1 MAIKPRRR
9 SEGFLTQVG
18 QPSGGPPIHG
28 ASRWAIRWLA
38 HPTNQMPKLIITLCL
53 LTAIGL
59 GFAPPNVQSWLRAA
73 IRDGFQPGVTL
84 AAAAQQSAARQ
95 LQQRFVGDDE
105 RELQSQLATLHSQ
118 LATLQRSLR
127 REQLAHQRSRDQK
140 LLALQRHDD
149 ERRPLDPPPLI
160 VPQVVE
166 ANVLGDEL
174 AASWRGGRLLNR
186 GKTSGVI
193 EASLVLDA
201 NAKLLDQGE
210 DSGLAADLPVFAGS
224 CVVGKLQHVGHW
236 SSTWV
241 PLTDKRFAGRARL
254 ARVTKDGLIFGS
266 DGVLIGNGKDA
277 CRLTKVRANEPVS
290 EGDEVFALETPGGF
304 ETPLFYGTVTRAKL
318 PDGATHWDIEVR
330 PAIDPQTARS
340 VSIVRPMVNPK
351 RLAN

>member
-1 MAIKPRRR
+1 
-9 SEGFLTQVG
+9 
-18 QPSGGPPIHG
+18 
-28 ASRWAIRWLA
+28 
-38 HPTNQMPKLIITLCL
+38 MPKLITTLCL
-53 LTAIGL
+53 AIAIGL
-59 GFAPPNVQSWLRAA
+59 GFAPPNVQSWLRAT
-73 IRDGFQPGVTL
+73 IRDGLQPGVTL

-105 RELQSQLATLHSQ
+105 RKLQSQISDLKSELANAQ
-118 LATLQRSLR
+118 KQLR
-127 REQLAHQRSRDQK
+127 RERLAHQRTRDQK
-140 LLALQRHDD
+140 LLALQRHDN

-174 AASWRGGRLLNR
+174 AASWRGGRLLDR
-186 GKTSGVI
+186 GKANSVV

-201 NAKLLDQGE
+201 NAKLVDQGE

-241 PLTDKRFAGRARL
+241 PLTDKRFSGRARL
-254 ARVTKDGLIFGS
+254 ARVTSDGLIFGA
-266 DGVLIGNGKDA
+266 DGVLTGNGKDA
-277 CRLTKVRANEPVS
+277 CRLTKIRATEPVS

-304 ETPLFYGTVTRAKL
+304 ETPLFYGTVTRAEL
-318 PDGATHWDIEVR
+318 VNGTTTWDIDVR
-330 PAIDPQTARS
+330 PAIDPQSARS

>member
-1 MAIKPRRR
+1 
-9 SEGFLTQVG
+9 
-18 QPSGGPPIHG
+18 
-28 ASRWAIRWLA
+28 
-38 HPTNQMPKLIITLCL
+38 MPKLIITLCL
-53 LTAIGL
+53 AAAIGL
-59 GFAPPNVQSWLRAA
+59 GFAPATVQGWLRAT

-84 AAAAQQSAARQ
+84 AASAQQSAARQ
-95 LQQRFVGDDE
+95 LHQRFVGDDE
-105 RELQSQLATLHSQ
+105 RQLQSQISDLKSE
-118 LATLQRSLR
+118 LATLQTSLR
-127 REQLAHQRSRDQK
+127 REQLARQRTRDQK

-149 ERRPLDPPPLI
+149 ERRPIDSPPLI
-160 VPQVVE
+160 VPQVVA
-166 ANVLGDEL
+166 ANVLGEEL
-174 AASWRGGRLLNR
+174 ATSWRSGKLLNR

-236 SSTWV
+236 SSTWI

-254 ARVTKDGLIFGS
+254 ARVTKEGLIFGS
-266 DGVLIGNGKDA
+266 DGVLIGNGKET
-277 CRLTKVRANEPVS
+277 CRLTKVKATEPVS

-304 ETPLFYGTVTRAKL
+304 ETPLFYGTVTRAEL
-318 PDGATHWDIEVR
+318 ADGARHWEIEVR

>member
-1 MAIKPRRR
+1 M
-9 SEGFLTQVG
+9 S
-18 QPSGGPPIHG
+18 
-28 ASRWAIRWLA
+28 
-38 HPTNQMPKLIITLCL
+38 KLITILCL

-73 IRDGFQPGVTL
+73 IRDGFLPGVTL
-84 AAAAQQSAARQ
+84 VAATQQSVARQ

-105 RELQSQLATLHSQ
+105 QQLAEQ
-118 LATLQRSLR
+118 IATLKSELDSLEQSLR
-127 REQLAHQRSRDQK
+127 REQLARRETREQK
-140 LLALQRHDD
+140 FLALQRHDE

-174 AASWRGGRLLNR
+174 AASWRR
-186 GKTSGVI
+186 GKLLDRGKSNGVV
-193 EASLVLDA
+193 EASLVLEA
-201 NAKLLDQGE
+201 SAKLLDQGE

-224 CVVGKLQHVGHW
+224 CIVGKLQHVGHW

-241 PLTDKRFAGRARL
+241 PLTDKRFSGRARL
-254 ARVTKDGLIFGS
+254 ARVTKEGLIFGS

-277 CRLTKVRANEPVS
+277 CRLTKIRATEPVS

-304 ETPLFYGTVTRAKL
+304 ETPLFYGTVTRAEL
-318 PDGATHWDIEVR
+318 VDGATHWDLEVR
-330 PAIDPQTARS
+330 PAIDPQSARS
-340 VSIVRPMVNPK
+340 VRIVRPMVNPK

>member
-1 MAIKPRRR
+1 MQR
-9 SEGFLTQVG
+9 
-18 QPSGGPPIHG
+18 
-28 ASRWAIRWLA
+28 
-38 HPTNQMPKLIITLCL
+38 LITTLCL
-53 LTAIGL
+53 LAAIGL
-59 GFAPPNVQSWLRAA
+59 SFAPPNVQSWLRAA
-73 IRDGFQPGVTL
+73 IRDGFHPGVTL
-84 AAAAQQSAARQ
+84 AAATQQSAARQ
-95 LQQRFVGDDE
+95 LQQRFVSDDE
-105 RELQSQLATLHSQ
+105 RQLQSQISNLKSDLSS
-118 LATLQRSLR
+118 LQKSLR
-127 REQLAHQRSRDQK
+127 REQLARQRTRDQK

-186 GKTSGVI
+186 GKSNGVV

-224 CVVGKLQHVGHW
+224 CIVGKLQHVGHW

-254 ARVTKDGLIFGS
+254 ARVTKEGLIFGS

-277 CRLTKVRANEPVS
+277 CRLTKVRATEPVS

-304 ETPLFYGTVTRAKL
+304 ETPLFYGTVTRAEL
-318 PDGATHWDIEVR
+318 SDGATHWDIEVR
-330 PAIDPQTARS
+330 PAIDPHSARS
-340 VSIVRPMVNPK
+340 VSIVRPMMNPK
-351 RLAN
+351 RLTN

>member
-1 MAIKPRRR
+1 M
-9 SEGFLTQVG
+9 
-18 QPSGGPPIHG
+18 
-28 ASRWAIRWLA
+28 SRFV
-38 HPTNQMPKLIITLCL
+38 TTLCL
-53 LTAIGL
+53 AASIGL

-95 LQQRFVGDDE
+95 LQLRFVGDAE
-105 RELQSQLATLHSQ
+105 RELQSQISNLKSELSNLELH
-118 LATLQRSLR
+118 LR
-127 REQLAHQRSRDQK
+127 REQLARQRTRDQNI
-140 LLALQRHDD
+140 LALQRHDD
-149 ERRPLDPPPLI
+149 ERRALDPLPLI

-186 GKTSGVI
+186 GKSSGVI

-201 NAKLLDQGE
+201 NAKLLDQGA

-224 CVVGKLQHVGHW
+224 CVIGKLQHVGHW

-241 PLTDKRFAGRARL
+241 PLTDRRFAGRARL
-254 ARVTKDGLIFGS
+254 ARVTKEGLIFGS
-266 DGVLIGNGKDA
+266 DGVLIGNGKDT
-277 CRLTKVRANEPVS
+277 CRLTKVRATEPVS

-304 ETPLFYGTVTRAKL
+304 ETPLFYGTVTRAEL

-351 RLAN
+351 RSAN

>member
-1 MAIKPRRR
+1 MSKL
-9 SEGFLTQVG
+9 LT
-18 QPSGGPPIHG
+18 
-28 ASRWAIRWLA
+28 
-38 HPTNQMPKLIITLCL
+38 TLCL

-84 AAAAQQSAARQ
+84 AATVQHSTTRQ
-95 LQQRFVGDDE
+95 LHQRFVGDDE
-105 RELQSQLATLHSQ
+105 RDLQSQISNLKSELSN
-118 LATLQRSLR
+118 LERSLR
-127 REQLAHQRSRDQK
+127 REQLARQRTRDQK
-140 LLALQRHDD
+140 VLALQRHDD

-174 AASWRGGRLLNR
+174 AVSWRGGKLLDR
-186 GKTSGVI
+186 GRTNGVV

-201 NAKLLDQGE
+201 NAKLVDQGE

-254 ARVTKDGLIFGS
+254 ARVTKDGLFFGS
-266 DGVLIGNGKDA
+266 DGVLIGSGKET
-277 CRLTKVRANEPVS
+277 CRLTKVKATEPVN

-304 ETPLFYGTVTRAKL
+304 ETPLFYGTVTRAEL
-318 PDGATHWDIEVR
+318 PNGATHWEIEVR

-340 VSIVRPMVNPK
+340 VSIVRPVMNPT